1 MNTAKIAVY
10 LIMTLL
16 AVVIFFALTGMN
28 LRDPM
33 PAVTRII
40 DWSVNLNRTLT
51 VRVQTFFARVRV
63 RLFGGTAMDL
73 PDQPARNQGESPL
86 QRLGQAIGRFF
97 RRLFGNLQQGPRE
110 EFVDPINQ

>member
-10 LIMTLL
+10 IIMTLL

-28 LRDPM
+28 IRDPM
-33 PAVTRII
+33 PAVARII

-51 VRVQTFFARVRV
+51 ARVQTFFARVRV
-63 RLFGGTAMDL
+63 RLFGSTAIDL
-73 PDQPARNQGESPL
+73 PEQPDRNRGASPL
-86 QRLGQAIGRFF
+86 QRLGRAIGSFF
-97 RRLFGNLQQGPRE
+97 QRIFSNLQQGPRE